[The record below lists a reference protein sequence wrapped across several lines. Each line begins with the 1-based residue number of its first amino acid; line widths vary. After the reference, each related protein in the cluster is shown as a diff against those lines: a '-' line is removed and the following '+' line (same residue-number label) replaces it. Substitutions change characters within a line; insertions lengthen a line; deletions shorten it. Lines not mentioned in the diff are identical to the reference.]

1 MSTPALL
8 RLREHFPLAHIALL
22 CHKKLVELWI
32 DHPAVDAVLSFEE
45 RESPRSI
52 GSRLRREKFDLALL
66 FPNSFRSALE
76 AFMAGIP
83 QRIGSRSGLRRWLLT
98 TAVPFDPKV
107 IRLKKR
113 SKAEIL
119 RRISHPSPAEPSIP
133 LSSHQLHHYL
143 RLVAAVGASGLP
155 LPPHLT
161 VAASDRAE
169 ATAEGLRSTLGRRVV
184 GLNAGAEY
192 GPAKRWPVTRFAEA
206 ANRLHSRTGC
216 HFLVF
221 GGPADV
227 SIAHQLRSQIYSA
240 PVTVLAGKTTL
251 RQLMARLECC
261 DVLITNDTGPMH
273 LAAALG
279 VPVVVPF
286 GSTSPELTGPGNP
299 GDPRHTL
306 IKSEAACAP
315 CFRRQCPVDFRCMT
329 QISIDLVVNAT
340 ERCLGR
346 LD

>member
-286 GSTSPELTGPGNP
+286 GSTSPELSQAILGI
-299 GDPRHTL
+299 H
-306 IKSEAACAP
+306 
-315 CFRRQCPVDFRCMT
+315 
-329 QISIDLVVNAT
+329 AT
-340 ERCLGR
+340 P
-346 LD
+346 